1 MSIAT
6 GVRRRDRKQQQ
17 HPNPRERWLWSWCAG
32 RIARTPIF
40 REIVGLGMQTEVNDL
55 RTSGCQRKG
64 EYMRRICDVLQPLLS
79 EVDELGRNRS
89 PHMPPCIGGD
99 ADSPGRGEAFQT
111 RR

>member
-17 HPNPRERWLWSWCAG
+17 HPASAG
-32 RIARTPIF
+32 TIALVMVRRPGRRDADF
-40 REIVGLGMQTEVNDL
+40 REIVGLGMQTGADDW
-55 RTSGCQRKG
+55 RASGCQRKG
-64 EYMRRICDVLQPLLS
+64 EYMRRIGDVLQPVLS
-79 EVDELGRNRS
+79 QVDELGRNRS